1 MSNKAPLMFE
11 ARLGMLAPA
20 NRVAE
25 DAMREIRGKVR
36 VTITGGK
43 GNQRRRGLYWKLV
56 ELVTPLLNDRH
67 NMTLTEQDLH
77 DIMRVKFRMFDETT
91 LPSGDVH
98 RKLWSTSDRAMNEA
112 DRAEY
117 LNKCISVW
125 STWLG
130 IDPQT
135 LVSEG
140 NRAE

>member
-1 MSNKAPLMFE
+1 MMFE
-11 ARLGMLAPA
+11 ARLGGLFPT

-25 DAMREIRGKVR
+25 EAMAEISGRVR

-43 GNQRRRGLYWKLV
+43 GNQRRRGLYWKLLD
-56 ELVTPLLNDRH
+56 LVTPLLNDRYS
-67 NMTLTEQDLH
+67 MTLTEQDCH
-77 DIMRVKFRMFDETT
+77 EIMRVKFRMFDETT

-117 LNKCISVW
+117 LNKCLSTW